1 MDGSMKFSY
10 RNSSVRFAFLTILC
24 CLLAGC
30 SVDPFGTKEEV
41 RQVRTST
48 SEDTKMMTRE
58 MRRLQE
64 ELDNLSTR
72 FDRFSSSQEQ
82 EMLALKASVNRLEQE
97 YSRSNASLLS
107 EVDAKIIDL
116 DAKRVAD
123 KNQLITKINSV
134 VDQLNALARKMK
146 AASAATTDT
155 EIVAGKGF
163 YYTVEDNDTLWGIAR
178 KFRAE
183 YGVTVEAIQQAN
195 NMDASNSRIV
205 PGQKII
211 IPVKE

>member
-10 RNSSVRFAFLTILC
+10 RNSSVRFALVTLMC

-30 SVDPFGTKEEV
+30 SMDPFGTKEEV

-64 ELDNLSTR
+64 EVDNLSIR
-72 FDRFSSSQEQ
+72 FDQFSSSQEK
-82 EMLALKASVNRLEQE
+82 EILSLKAMVNRLEQD
-97 YSRSNASLLS
+97 YSRSNTSLLS
-107 EVDAKIIDL
+107 EVDRKVGDL

-123 KNQLITKINSV
+123 KNQLIEKINAV
-134 VDQLNALARKMK
+134 VDQLNALSRRMK
-146 AASAATTDT
+146 SASAATANT
-155 EIVAGKGF
+155 EVFSGKGF
-163 YYTVEDNDTLWGIAR
+163 YYEVQKNDTLWGIAR
-178 KFRAE
+178 KYSAE

-205 PGQKII
+205 PGQRII